1 MVQPFK
7 DVLQELDDM
16 QTRKGKDYGSA
27 GDSLANVRAS
37 EDFGV
42 PSWLGCIMRA
52 NDKMRRIQTAGRQQ
66 LTTGQVNLANESVED
81 SLLDLAVYA
90 IHALRLFRE
99 AAEAGDPPA
108 QYNP

>member
-7 DVLQELDDM
+7 DVLDELDDM
-16 QTRKGKDYGSA
+16 QNRKGKDYGTL
-27 GDSLANVRAS
+27 GDPLANVRAS

-42 PSWLGCIMRA
+42 PAWLGCAVRA

-66 LTTGQVNLANESVED
+66 LTTGQVSLANESVED

-99 AAEAGDPPA
+99 ATPA
-108 QYNP
+108 CLPLASED